1 MIHGVI
7 ALRDA
12 YRDERVAARYI
23 ENRFREPLGALLHA
37 RQARVLRAIVHEARP
52 REVLEVA
59 PGPARLTVEV
69 ARVLDR
75 PGTVIDASPAMLAEA
90 RRRLD
95 AAGATWRSVA
105 GDAFALPVHGPFD
118 LVYSFRLIRH
128 FERPERLRL
137 YREMARVLR
146 PGGLFVFDAVNAD
159 VSGPIRA
166 AAAPGEYEHFDALL
180 RLPELET
187 ELGEAG
193 FGIASLTGV
202 QHHYRTLSRAQI
214 LIAPRSRPLARAVM
228 EVVDR
233 LGGAPLE
240 WIVTCRRA

>member
-1 MIHGVI
+1 VIEGVT

-12 YRDERVAARYI
+12 YRDENVAARYI

-37 RQARVLRAIVHEARP
+37 RQARALRDIVRQARP
-52 REVLEVA
+52 RQVLEVA
-59 PGPARLTVEV
+59 PGPARLTLEV

-75 PGTVIDASPAMLAEA
+75 PGTVIDASPAMLAQA

-95 AAGATWRSVA
+95 RAGAAWHCVA
-105 GDAFALPVHGPFD
+105 GDAFALPVDGPFD

-128 FERPERLRL
+128 FERPDRQRL
-137 YREMARVLR
+137 YGEIARVLR
-146 PGGLFVFDAVNAD
+146 PGGLFVFDAVNAE
-159 VSGPIRA
+159 VSEPIRA

-180 RLPELET
+180 RLPELNE
-187 ELGEAG
+187 ELREMG
-193 FGIASLTGV
+193 FAIASLTGV
-202 QHHYRTLSRAQI
+202 QYNYTTLARAQV

-233 LGGAPLE
+233 VGGAPLE